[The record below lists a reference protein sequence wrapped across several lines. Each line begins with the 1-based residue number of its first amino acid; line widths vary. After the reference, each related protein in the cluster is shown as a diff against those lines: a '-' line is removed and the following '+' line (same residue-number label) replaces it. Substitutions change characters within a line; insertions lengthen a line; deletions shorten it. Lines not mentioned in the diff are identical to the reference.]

1 MTRRRLSVETP
12 TGPVTVT
19 EADGAVVG
27 VTWGPVG
34 GGQVSGGQVS
44 GDGRENDSSA
54 LLAEAAKQL
63 ADYFAGRRHAFDLP
77 LKPRGSEF
85 HLAVWREMLAIPYGC
100 TKSYGDLA
108 RATGGIARAVGTAC
122 GANPIPIFIP
132 CHRVLAAGRALGG
145 FSGGRGPETKA
156 FLLTLEGAWPVQH
169 ALPLG

>member
-1 MTRRRLSVETP
+1 MMRRRLTLETP

-19 EADGAVVG
+19 EEDSTIVA
-27 VTWGPVG
+27 VTWGVAGRGDTDG
-34 GGQVSGGQVS
+34 GG
-44 GDGRENDSSA
+44 DSD
-54 LLAEAAKQL
+54 LLRNAAQQL
-63 ADYFAGRRHAFDLP
+63 HDYFAGSRRTFDLP
-77 LKPRGSEF
+77 LLPRGSEF
-85 HLAVWREMLAIPYGC
+85 HRAVWREMLAIPYGR

-108 RATGGIARAVGTAC
+108 KATGAIARAVGTAC

-132 CHRVLAAGRALGG
+132 CHRVLAADRALGG